1 MNRKISLAVAATA
14 VLLGTAANAH
24 HSVTTHFDMTRSI
37 EIRGVVV
44 DFKLRSPHASL
55 VVDGQSYIDGVL
67 QDETVQR
74 WEVESSAAPGLRA
87 MGIDSDTFKPGAAIT
102 VIAAPNR
109 QPGFRFVNSS
119 NFTDGSGKQYSR
131 ATAERVQTASADS
144 VANLDGIARMAGRW
158 SAPGAFARQEGTP
171 LPLNEAG
178 RAARDNY
185 DPKASPANTCE
196 AMNIPDIFNAPYLFD
211 VQVNGNE
218 LVVHNQ
224 PWEVVRRVPLTGAEI
239 VTEPQGAFG
248 VVRGRIEGATVI
260 LDSERFPP
268 SRWGLG
274 GATQFL
280 GSGTDLPSSAQKKV
294 SERFSLSADGL
305 TLNYDYTLEDPV
317 YLSQPFSGHL
327 QFIRVAADTPMYPY
341 ECEEESASMFSRT
354 PQDASLRVGD
364 QPL

>member
-1 MNRKISLAVAATA
+1 MNSTISPTLAIALAALC
-14 VLLGTAANAH
+14 VSANAH

-55 VVDGQSYIDGVL
+55 VVDGQSYVDGVL

-87 MGIDSDTFKPGAAIT
+87 MGMTADTFKPGDAIT
-102 VIAAPNR
+102 VVAAPNR

-119 NFTDGSGKQYSR
+119 NFTDASGTRYSR
-131 ATAERVQTASADS
+131 ATTERVQTATADS
-144 VANLDGIARMAGRW
+144 VANLEGIARMAGRW

-171 LPLNEAG
+171 LPLNAAG
-178 RAARDNY
+178 LAARASY
-185 DPKASPANTCE
+185 DPKESPANTCE

-211 VQVNGNE
+211 VQVTGNE
-218 LVVHNQ
+218 ITIHNQ
-224 PWEVVRRVPLTGAEI
+224 PWEVERKIPLTGAAF
-239 VTEPQGAFG
+239 VTAPQGAFG
-248 VVRGRIEGATVI
+248 VVKGRIDGATVV
-260 LDSERFPP
+260 LDSEGFPP

-294 SERFSLSADGL
+294 TERFSLSADGL

-317 YLSQPFSGHL
+317 YLTQPFSGHL
-327 QFIRVAADTPMYPY
+327 QFTRVAEDTPMYPY

-354 PQDASLRVGD
+354 PEDQTLKIGD
-364 QPL
+364 

>member
-1 MNRKISLAVAATA
+1 MNTKIRVAVCTSGALLCTATY
-14 VLLGTAANAH
+14 AH

-44 DFKLRSPHASL
+44 DFKLRSPHASI
-55 VVDGQSYIDGVL
+55 VVDGQSYVDGML

-87 MGIDSDTFKPGAAIT
+87 MGIDVDTFKPGDTIT

-119 NFTDGSGKQYSR
+119 NFVDASGTRYSR
-131 ATAERVQTASADS
+131 ATADRVQNATADS
-144 VANLDGIARMAGRW
+144 VAYLDGIARMAGRW

-178 RAARDNY
+178 RSARTNY
-185 DPKASPANTCE
+185 DPKTSPANTCE
-196 AMNIPDIFNAPYLFD
+196 AMNIPDLFNAPYLFD
-211 VQVNGNE
+211 IQVNGNE
-218 LVVHNQ
+218 LVIHNQ
-224 PWEVVRRVPLTGAEI
+224 PWEVVRRIPLTGEEI

-248 VVRGRIEGATVI
+248 VVRGRIDGATVI
-260 LDSERFPP
+260 LDSDRFPP

-274 GATQFL
+274 VATHFL

-294 SERFSLSADGL
+294 SERFTLSDDGL
-305 TLNYDYTLEDPV
+305 TLNYDYTLEDPT
-317 YLSQPFSGHL
+317 YLSQAFNGRL
-327 QFIRVAADTPMYPY
+327 QFIRVAADTAMYPY
-341 ECEEESASMFSRT
+341 ECEVESASMFSRT
-354 PQDASLRVGD
+354 PEDATLQVGD
-364 QPL
+364 

>member
-1 MNRKISLAVAATA
+1 MNGKLKLLAYTSALILCT
-14 VLLGTAANAH
+14 GANAH
-24 HSVTTHFDMTRSI
+24 HSVSTHFDMTRSI

-87 MGIDSDTFKPGAAIT
+87 MGINNDTFKAGDAIT
-102 VIAAPNR
+102 IVAAPNR

-119 NFTDGSGKQYSR
+119 NFVDANGTRYSR
-131 ATAERVQTASADS
+131 ATSQRVQTATADS
-144 VANLDGIARMAGRW
+144 VGSSLDGIARMAGRW

-171 LPLNEAG
+171 LPLNDAG
-178 RAARDNY
+178 RAARDSY
-185 DPKASPANTCE
+185 DAKQSPANTCE

-218 LVVHNQ
+218 LVIHNQ
-224 PWEVVRRVPLTGAEI
+224 PWEVVRTIPLTGEEI
-239 VTEPQGAFG
+239 ITEPQAAFG
-248 VVRGRIEGATVI
+248 VVRGRIDGATVI

-274 GATQFL
+274 SATQFL

-294 SERFSLSADGL
+294 SERFSLSEDGL
-305 TLNYDYTLEDPV
+305 TLNYDYTLEDPT
-317 YLSQPFSGHL
+317 YLSQPFSGRL
-327 QFIRVAADTPMYPY
+327 QFVRVAADTPMYPY

-354 PQDASLRVGD
+354 PGDATLHVGD
-364 QPL
+364 